1 MEYTLIILSDRLI
14 NVNHLAYA
22 EKVNMNSFEYPYG
35 IKFVMSLGMGDTFY
49 EKFATESDRDNKFN
63 AISIHFGVHI

>member
-1 MEYTLIILSDRLI
+1 MENPLIVLSDRLI
-14 NVNHLAYA
+14 NVNHLAYV
-22 EKVNMNSFEYPYG
+22 EKVKLNSDEYPYG

-49 EKFATESDRDNKFN
+49 EKFVDKSERDSKFN

>member
-1 MEYTLIILSDRLI
+1 MENPLIILSDRLI
-14 NVNHLAYA
+14 NVNHLAYV
-22 EKVNMNSFEYPYG
+22 EKVKLNFVEYPYG

-49 EKFATESDRDNKFN
+49 EKFATESERDNKFN